1 MSTDAFAEIDS
12 FETLYKVVKKDCI
25 DAATFDLRTQADLLC
40 MMEENLFSLESTIAQ
55 IKSCL
60 KEPMPETFEERK
72 KLAVERLRS

>member
-40 MMEENLFSLESTIAQ
+40 MMEENLFSLELTIAQ

-60 KEPMPETFEERK
+60 KEPMPENFEERK